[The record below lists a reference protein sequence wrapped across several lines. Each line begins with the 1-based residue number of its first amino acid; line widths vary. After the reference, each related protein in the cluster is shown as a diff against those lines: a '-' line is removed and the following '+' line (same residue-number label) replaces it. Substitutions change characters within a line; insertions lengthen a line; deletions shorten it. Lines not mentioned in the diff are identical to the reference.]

1 VLWRCLTACDTLLQH
16 INVCSCAARPCIVLH
31 ESPIGNLSRYA
42 LCCAVY
48 MTANL
53 SGGHITP
60 TVTIATM
67 ITGHITILK
76 GIAYVLA
83 QLVGSIFGSLLIVRR
98 PLPSSQCIRWCA
110 PCFCDVQ
117 FVVVFP
123 A

>member
-1 VLWRCLTACDTLLQH
+1 MRRSLSARNRSLQH
-16 INVCSCAARPCIVLH
+16 EKMCNCAAEPALTLQM
-31 ESPIGNLSRYA
+31 SAIGKSSQYVF
-42 LCCAVY
+42 CCAVY

-98 PLPSSQCIRWCA
+98 RCRLLVHSVMYVLQ
-110 PCFCDVQ
+110 
-117 FVVVFP
+117 
-123 A
+123 